1 MSASAEAG
9 APAKESSGGGKKKMI
24 ILILVAILSIGAGVG
39 GTWYFMQSQQG
50 EEEEEPKKK
59 KKKKPTEFIKFE
71 SYTVNLQP
79 EEDGERHYLQ
89 VEMSLKVN
97 QTEVVAIIKE
107 KMPEIRNRTLLLLS
121 SRKASEI
128 FALEGKQQLSK
139 SLVEEIQSI
148 VGDEDLN
155 EDVKEILFTSFIIQ

>member
-9 APAKESSGGGKKKMI
+9 SPAKESTGGKKKMVMI
-24 ILILVAILSIGAGVG
+24 ILVAILSIGAGIG

-50 EEEEEPKKK
+50 EEDEPKKK

-71 SYTVNLQP
+71 SFTVNLQP

-89 VEMSLKVN
+89 VEISLKVD
-97 QTEVVAIIKE
+97 QTEVVGIIKE
-107 KMPEIRNRTLLLLS
+107 KMPEIRNKTLLILS

-128 FALEGKQQLSK
+128 LSLEGKQQLGK
-139 SLVEEIQSI
+139 SIVEEIQSI
-148 VGDEDLN
+148 VGDEDLS
-155 EDVKEILFTSFIIQ
+155 EDIKETLFNSFIIQ

>member
-9 APAKESSGGGKKKMI
+9 SPAKESTGGKKKMVMI
-24 ILILVAILSIGAGVG
+24 ILVAILSIGAGVG

-50 EEEEEPKKK
+50 EEDEPKKK

-71 SYTVNLQP
+71 SFTVNLQP

-89 VEMSLKVN
+89 VEISLKVD
-97 QTEVVAIIKE
+97 QTEVVGIIKE
-107 KMPEIRNRTLLLLS
+107 KMPEIRNKTLLILS

-128 FALEGKQQLSK
+128 LSLEGKQQLGK
-139 SLVEEIQSI
+139 SIVEEIQSI
-148 VGDEDLN
+148 VGDEDLS
-155 EDVKEILFTSFIIQ
+155 EDIKETLFNSFIIQ